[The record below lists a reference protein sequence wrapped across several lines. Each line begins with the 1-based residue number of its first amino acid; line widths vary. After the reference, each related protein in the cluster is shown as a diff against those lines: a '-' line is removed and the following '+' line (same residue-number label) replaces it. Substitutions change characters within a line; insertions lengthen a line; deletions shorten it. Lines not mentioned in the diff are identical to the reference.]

1 MTSLS
6 SHRDAMPTSD
16 EPAVP
21 RCIRPGPETPALRG
35 FLRRPDLLE
44 RGPAV
49 RGALPADE
57 PGRIGPLEAEVHL
70 EPAVVAVAGVRPP
83 APFQAVDTEPGR
95 QMRRP
100 QSPAAGG
107 RRPPVPERHGALD
120 VRNAHFREHTP
131 L

>member
-6 SHRDAMPTSD
+6 SHRDVMPTSD

-21 RCIRPGPETPALRG
+21 RCVRPGPETPALGG

-44 RGPAV
+44 RRPPVG
-49 RGALPADE
+49 GALPADE
-57 PGRIGPLEAEVHL
+57 PGRVGALEAEVHL

-83 APFQAVDTEPGR
+83 AALEAVDAEPGR

-100 QSPAAGG
+100 QGPAAGG
-107 RRPPVPERHGALD
+107 GPPPARG
-120 VRNAHFREHTP
+120 
-131 L
+131 